1 MNIQYGVV
9 TLSVDK
15 TLYHPQFFTATI
27 LEWREILVHNK
38 YKDIIVESLRFL
50 VNQKRVKVYA
60 FVIMPNHLHLIWQI
74 REGHK
79 RQDVQRDFLRFTA
92 QQIRFNMQIHHP
104 QLLEQYEVNAKDRRY
119 QFWERNAL
127 TIDLLTEAV
136 SLQKLNYIHNNPLQ
150 EKWKLCLLPED
161 YHYSSARFYLT
172 GVDDWGF
179 LTHLS
184 S

>member
-1 MNIQYGVV
+1 
-9 TLSVDK
+9 
-15 TLYHPQFFTATI
+15 
-27 LEWREILVHNK
+27 
-38 YKDIIVESLRFL
+38 
-50 VNQKRVKVYA
+50 
-60 FVIMPNHLHLIWQI
+60 
-74 REGHK
+74 
-79 RQDVQRDFLRFTA
+79 
-92 QQIRFNMQIHHP
+92 MQIHHP